1 MTTQTVT
8 LSLSDRIM
16 QQAEAIA
23 ARRQITVARL
33 LAEAIEELIEREN
46 RYARARARHLAILA
60 HVPDLGTQGKI
71 TVKRE
76 ELHER

>member
-23 ARRQITVARL
+23 ARRHITVARL

-46 RYARARARHLAILA
+46 RYARARARQLAQLRKPA
-60 HVPDLGTQGKI
+60 NLGTGGCR
-71 TVKRE
+71 TATRE
-76 ELHER
+76 ALHER